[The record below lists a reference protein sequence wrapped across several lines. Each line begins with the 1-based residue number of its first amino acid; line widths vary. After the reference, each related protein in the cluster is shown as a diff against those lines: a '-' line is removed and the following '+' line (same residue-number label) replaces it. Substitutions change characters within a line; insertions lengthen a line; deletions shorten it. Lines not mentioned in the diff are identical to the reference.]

1 MRVKSLSTRA
11 VRYPLS
17 FAAARVHDRVVAP
30 SVRNELGSSVTIRYT
45 GLGLEEITMSHIA
58 DIAAR
63 LQTGVT
69 MLSELE
75 RKRTETGDPNWGS
88 GVEQQI
94 IETELR
100 DLEQDILWD
109 PQALSEQ
116 LVRVRR
122 NHRL

>member
-1 MRVKSLSTRA
+1 
-11 VRYPLS
+11 
-17 FAAARVHDRVVAP
+17 
-30 SVRNELGSSVTIRYT
+30 
-45 GLGLEEITMSHIA
+45 MSHIA
-58 DIAAR
+58 DIANR

-122 NHRL
+122 RS